1 MQWITDHVVDLLEAP
16 RVREGRT
23 LIVPGDRDA
32 QVWRVSV
39 VRGADPVPLTGETVQ
54 AFFQRPDGVTV
65 VVAGSVSGNVVT
77 VTVPRDA
84 CLAAGQLRAMLC
96 LGDRVTVQNVQA
108 SSIIEAVFMV
118 QPGIGEVLVDPAEEF
133 ADITTL
139 SGRVDDAEAAIE
151 ANADAIEGNAEDISA
166 IETAMEARSWTELG
180 RASGVNAG
188 SSGYYLPGIFYRQE
202 IGGHM
207 VLRANIAVQY
217 SGSQITLT
225 SAALPSDLL
234 PGGGK
239 VLHALGAVSTGTKF
253 AIARFFI
260 SGDGYVKL
268 EKVQDAAV
276 GETTTSHQIDWCSV
290 QFDWYL

>member
-108 SSIIEAVFMV
+108 SSIIEAIFMV

-151 ANADAIEGNAEDISA
+151 ANADAIEALEDVIEGEGWKSCGN
-166 IETAMEARSWTELG
+166 
-180 RASGVNAG
+180 ASGV
-188 SSGYYLPGIFYRQE
+188 S
-202 IGGHM
+202 
-207 VLRANIAVQY
+207 
-217 SGSQITLT
+217 
-225 SAALPSDLL
+225 LPSGASADMGLKTGHVCSYRLENGNHVYAHIHAAFSWNGTTIQLNGSAIPSDSGLRPASRIVAYGPVTGNAYIGRAYITPEGDFYMEKVERLDGTAISL
-234 PGGGK
+234 PY
-239 VLHALGAVSTGTKF
+239 AVSWTD
-253 AIARFFI
+253 IM
-260 SGDGYVKL
+260 L
-268 EKVQDAAV
+268 EWFV
-276 GETTTSHQIDWCSV
+276 
-290 QFDWYL
+290 